1 MQSTMIGGMEINPKK
16 LLDEGLRKELVRQ
29 LSAALHYNLQFR
41 MQEKLDLKHH
51 QGVCIRVFNNLE
63 QNIDGFRRALSW
75 LQDYLRIDG
84 MAFFSDEIT
93 RVIVSNIE

>member
-1 MQSTMIGGMEINPKK
+1 MIGGMEINPRN

-29 LSAALHYNLQFR
+29 LSAALHFNLQFR
-41 MQEKLDLKHH
+41 MKAKLGLKDHQE
-51 QGVCIRVFNNLE
+51 VCVRVFNNLE
-63 QNIDGFRRALSW
+63 RNIDGFRRALSW

-93 RVIVSNIE
+93 RVVIANIE